1 MGMTDLRALHQRAL
15 DDGRPL
21 LDRVG
26 AADLDRATPCAGWD
40 LRALVAHLIGQNHGF
55 AEAVD
60 SAAAGVDAPR
70 SAFAARPAD
79 PDAFGLEWWAS
90 AERLVSAFAAASLDR
105 PVLLVE
111 ISEQAR
117 FPVATAV
124 GFQLLDTVVHNWDV
138 ATALGS
144 AYRPDDEL
152 VTATLAQARRVP
164 DGPQRRA
171 PGAAFA
177 PALAAPGGD
186 AWELTLSLLGRP
198 TTSA

>member
-1 MGMTDLRALHQRAL
+1 MTDLRALHQRAL

-26 AADLDRATPCAGWD
+26 AADLDRPTPCAGWD

-60 SAAAGVDAPR
+60 SAAVGVDVPR
-70 SAFAARPAD
+70 SAYDPRPPD
-79 PDAFGLEWWAS
+79 PDAVGLQWWAS
-90 AERLVSAFAAASLDR
+90 AERLVAAFAAAPLDR

-152 VTATLAQARRVP
+152 VAATLAQARRVP

-177 PALAAPGGD
+177 PSLDAPGVD
-186 AWELTLSLLGRP
+186 DWELTLARLGRP
-198 TTSA
+198 ATSA